1 MDWGPHVSRSHF
13 HFGMNTL
20 ILIRHGQS
28 DQHIRDTTGGWT
40 DTRLTDLGRLQAAR
54 VAERL
59 KRLLG
64 PRPAKVVS
72 SDLARAAEFAG
83 IIAAHCHLEVR
94 YYEELRELNN
104 GDAINLSRVQAKA
117 IEQPITD
124 PVHDWVPYPHAESW
138 RMMTERIHGFLELL
152 NPLVADAAIVV
163 THGNPGIAIIQW
175 WLGLTD
181 PVFPAISFELD
192 PASIT
197 ILTLN
202 FWNQRSIA
210 KLNDTAHLQGLSH
223 DGLKLLPDPA
233 ASHRHESGID
243 L

>member
-1 MDWGPHVSRSHF
+1 
-13 HFGMNTL
+13 MNTL

-40 DTRLTDLGRLQAAR
+40 DTRLTDLGRVQAHR
-54 VAERL
+54 VAARL

-64 PRPAKVVS
+64 PRPANVVS
-72 SDLARAAEFAG
+72 SDLSRAAEFAK
-83 IIAAHCHLEVR
+83 IIASECNLEAR
-94 YYEELRELNN
+94 FYEELRELNN
-104 GDAINLSRVQAKA
+104 GDAINLTRAQAKA

-138 RMMTERIHGFLELL
+138 RMMTERIHDFMELL
-152 NPLVADAAIVV
+152 NPLIADAAVVV
-163 THGNPGIAIIQW
+163 THGNTGIAIIQW
-175 WLGLTD
+175 WLGLRA
-181 PVFPAISFELD
+181 PVVPAISFELD

-202 FWNQRSIA
+202 FWNERTIA
-210 KLNDTAHLQGLSH
+210 KLNDTAHLHGLSH
-223 DGLKLLPDPA
+223 DDLKLLPHPP
-233 ASHRHESGID
+233 HESGLD